1 MHYPHQSN
9 ANAPDHF
16 IVLQYPSRH
25 SCNYFISFTS
35 FMQITYGN
43 IDNIISSPIHT
54 YITLI
59 KVMQMHWIILVVM
72 QYSCPRWYISP
83 HLIQKCNYS
92 IILDLCNTLMP
103 RLYFISYN
111 WKMQY
116 PIHTLIIS
124 YPTIFTFTLPY
135 YIMVMHIL

>member
-59 KVMQMHWIILVVM
+59 KVMQMHWIIL
-72 QYSCPRWYISP
+72 
-83 HLIQKCNYS
+83 L
-92 IILDLCNTLMP
+92 LCNTHAQDNIFHLIWFKNAITQ
-103 RLYFISYN
+103 LSWTYAILSCLGYISYH

-124 YPTIFTFTLPY
+124 YPTIFTFTLP
-135 YIMVMHIL
+135 